1 MTANSKQ
8 PGEIDT
14 TIPELIKDAAV
25 EFQTVISGPP
35 DAPTLELWDHGNVVS
50 SIPLF
55 QGPPGPA
62 GETIYLHTPEGVR
75 PTPAV
80 RFEIDG
86 WEYSF
91 PTYAAA
97 RAVRE
102 KLLSMTLEGEL

>member
-1 MTANSKQ
+1 M
-8 PGEIDT
+8 D
-14 TIPELIKDAAV
+14 D
-25 EFQTVISGPP
+25 EFQTVISGPS
-35 DAPTLELWDHGNVVS
+35 DAPTLELVESRTGRVVQS
-50 SIPLF
+50 MPLM

-62 GETIYLHTPEGVR
+62 AETMYTHQPQGARKTPE
-75 PTPAV
+75 V
-80 RFEIDG
+80 RFEVDG